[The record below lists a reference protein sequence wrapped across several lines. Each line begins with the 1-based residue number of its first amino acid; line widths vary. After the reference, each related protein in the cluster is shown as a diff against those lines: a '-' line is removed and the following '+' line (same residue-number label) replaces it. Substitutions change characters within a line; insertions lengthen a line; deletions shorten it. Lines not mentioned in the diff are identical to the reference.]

1 MSGFG
6 SACRESG
13 SSHFSGVP
21 RPLVVHAALRVA
33 LWSSMPFVVR
43 LVAEP
48 SCDALDLPYDAVVA
62 LGSGVGDAEFEEA
75 LDRRPPAFDGGGQ
88 AGVGAGGK
96 EPGQAVGGPAAKA
109 DPAISAASTLTR
121 VIRR

>member
-1 MSGFG
+1 MELDRRQVPF
-6 SACRESG
+6 
-13 SSHFSGVP
+13 SSNRKDISRFNS
-21 RPLVVHAALRVA
+21 
-33 LWSSMPFVVR
+33 
-43 LVAEP
+43 P
-48 SCDALDLPYDAVVA
+48 SRHPDYIDDRWIQAYDAVVA